1 MDGKTNISR
10 AVTVGRQAVDV
21 SDWGYVEFAE
31 LTTFYSLLY
40 WSVVA
45 FATLSVLFLY
55 RRIFYM
61 HRFFSVASQ
70 VLITLTL
77 IWWFSGTIVEAF
89 GFRPMQAYW
98 DTGLEGRYYID
109 YNAFWLFN
117 MGSELIIETAILVLP
132 LREIARL
139 QLESRKKALVVAMFG
154 MGIFVLATGIVR
166 INYVWSQSM
175 FSIPLHLNI

>member
-1 MDGKTNISR
+1 
-10 AVTVGRQAVDV
+10 
-21 SDWGYVEFAE
+21 
-31 LTTFYSLLY
+31 
-40 WSVVA
+40 
-45 FATLSVLFLY
+45 
-55 RRIFYM
+55 M
-61 HRFFSVASQ
+61 HRFFSIASQ
-70 VLITLTL
+70 ILIALTL

-98 DTGLEGRYYID
+98 DTSLEGHYYID
-109 YNAFWLFN
+109 YNAFWLSN

-132 LREIARL
+132 LREVARL

-175 FSIPLHLNI
+175 LSFPLYLIY